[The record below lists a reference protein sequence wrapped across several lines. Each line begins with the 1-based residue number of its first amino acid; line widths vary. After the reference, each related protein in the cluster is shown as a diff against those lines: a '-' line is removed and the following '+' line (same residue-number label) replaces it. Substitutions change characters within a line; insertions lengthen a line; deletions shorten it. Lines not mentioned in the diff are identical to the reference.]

1 LRSRLRATEKRS
13 AGISRQEIIE
23 EIENGVAPRDRPMPL
38 VDRLYRLLGTLLRY
52 ETGPLKEPGIP
63 GLPGHGEI
71 PPRLLHPV
79 RTPLGHTA

>member
-1 LRSRLRATEKRS
+1 
-13 AGISRQEIIE
+13 
-23 EIENGVAPRDRPMPL
+23 MPL